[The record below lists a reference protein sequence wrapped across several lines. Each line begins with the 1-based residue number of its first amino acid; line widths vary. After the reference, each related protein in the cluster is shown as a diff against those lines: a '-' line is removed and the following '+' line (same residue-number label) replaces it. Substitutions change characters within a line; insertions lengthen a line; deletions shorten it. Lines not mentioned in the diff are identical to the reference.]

1 MPKLTDAAV
10 RNAQPGAKPRKL
22 FDTDGLYLLVQP
34 NGSRYWRMKY
44 RFAGKEKLLAL
55 GVYPAVSLKDAR
67 QRRDEAR
74 QLLAQGGDPSR
85 KRESTV
91 DTFRALA
98 GRWLAENAG
107 QSKPATVA
115 KYHFLLGHL
124 DPHLGDLSPRAI
136 TAADIKR
143 AVTAIHAAGI
153 RETAARSYALCS
165 RIFRYAV
172 THDLAERNPA
182 ADISLRDL
190 LPASRERHHAA
201 LTHPADVGGL
211 LRAIED
217 YQGSPVTRLALRL
230 AALTFVRPGELRHA
244 EWSEFG
250 ADEWRIPE
258 HKMKAGEAHLVPL
271 SAQARAMLEELRA
284 LTGGGSYLF
293 PGERTRSRPMSENT
307 INAALRRMGYSKDEM
322 TGHGFRSMASTL
334 LHELGYPPMVIERQ
348 LAHAERN
355 KVAAA
360 YNRAEFLAERRAM
373 MQAWADYLD
382 GLKAGGVVISIKRG
396 AK

>member
-10 RNAQPGAKPRKL
+10 RSAAPGDKPRKL
-22 FDTDGLYLLVQP
+22 FDNGGLYLLVQP
-34 NGSRYWRMKY
+34 NGARYWRLKY
-44 RFAGKEKLLAL
+44 RFAGKEKLLAI

-67 QRRDEAR
+67 QLRDEAR
-74 QLLAQGGDPSR
+74 RLLAQGDDPSR
-85 KRESTV
+85 KRESIA
-91 DTFRALA
+91 DTFRTLA
-98 GRWLAENAG
+98 ARWLAENVG

-115 KYHFLLGHL
+115 KHHFLLGHL
-124 DPHLGDLSPRAI
+124 DQHLGDLPPRAI

-143 AVTAIHAAGI
+143 AVKAIHAAGI

-172 THDLAERNPA
+172 VHDLTDRNPA
-182 ADISLRDL
+182 ADVSLRDL

-201 LTHPADVGGL
+201 LTHPTEVGGL
-211 LRAIED
+211 LRAIDD
-217 YQGSPVTRLALRL
+217 YKGSPVTRLALRL
-230 AALTFVRPGELRHA
+230 AAFTFVRPGELRHA

-250 ADEWRIPE
+250 ADEWRLPD

-271 SAQARAMLEELRA
+271 SAQARAVLDELQP
-284 LTGGGSYLF
+284 LTGGGPYLF
-293 PGERTRSRPMSENT
+293 PCERTRSRPMSENT
-307 INAALRRMGYSKDEM
+307 INAALRRLGYSKDEM

-355 KVAAA
+355 AVAAA
-360 YNRAEFLAERRAM
+360 YNRAEFLPERRKM

-382 GLKAGGVVISIKRG
+382 GLKAGGAVVGIKRG